1 MSPRYPSTDP
11 RLIRQVLEY
20 AETHSKNATA
30 THFGIHHHNVQRWR
44 NYRSEH
50 GPAWPTDDD
59 VAAWDAGAERRAKVR
74 RWKHHYEQRRYL
86 NGGQFLIVSETGT
99 IRRLQALCAIGWT
112 QGEIGARL
120 GVTRSRVSNII
131 RRNAR
136 YGVTRATARRVAA
149 VYDELSMTVRVGRE
163 ATRMRRFAVS
173 KGWAPPL
180 AWDDDTIDDPKA
192 RPVGL
197 HDHHRAKKGLDESAI
212 ERRMAGD
219 RTAKTRGPENFEVV
233 RRLLAEG
240 RSQRWISIHTG
251 LKAERYIS
259 REQVAA

>member
-1 MSPRYPSTDP
+1 MSPRNPSTDP

-20 AETHSKNATA
+20 AETHSGNATA
-30 THFGIHHHNVQRWR
+30 QHFGIHHHNIPRWLAR
-44 NYRSEH
+44 RAEC
-50 GPAWPTDDD
+50 GAAWPTEQDIAD
-59 VAAWDAGAERRAKVR
+59 WDAAAPQKAKIR
-74 RWKHHYEQRRYL
+74 HRRYQYL
-86 NGGQFLIVSETGT
+86 RRVKSNGGQPLTQPGVGT
-99 IRRLQALCAIGWT
+99 VRRVKALCAIGWT
-112 QGEIGARL
+112 QGELAARL

-131 RRNAR
+131 RNTR
-136 YGVTRATARRVAA
+136 GVVLIDTARKVADL
-149 VYDELSMTVRVGRE
+149 YDELSMVVPVGRE
-163 ATRMRRFAVS
+163 ATRARKQAAAKR
-173 KGWAPPL
+173 WAPPL
-180 AWDDDTIDDPKA
+180 AWDDETIDDPKA

-251 LKAERYIS
+251 LKVERYIS